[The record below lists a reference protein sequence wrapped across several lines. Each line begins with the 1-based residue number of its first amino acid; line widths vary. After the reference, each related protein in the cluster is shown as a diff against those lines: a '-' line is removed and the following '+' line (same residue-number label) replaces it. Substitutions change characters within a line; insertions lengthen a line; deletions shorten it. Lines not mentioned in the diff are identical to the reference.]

1 MPKRQRNK
9 ARKASRKKSSNTTAS
24 VRVASEQ
31 SQLRSVHSIETRKP
45 LYGALRSSLRRSLNP
60 LPTSMRVVFAGNLAG
75 SVATGAATSAVFT
88 VKANS
93 IRLPFDGSGYGGT
106 DLPNPIG
113 GVNTNTWTPA
123 GWTLFFAST
132 TQAAYLR
139 YRVVASAISV
149 EMLSSAA
156 ADNFKFVIVPSG
168 LGNDVGAS
176 VETAGQ
182 SRFSVSR
189 IGGFG
194 NGGRVIL
201 ENQLS
206 VPEVL
211 GETWETILGDET
223 FAGTQGADPTQFLGW
238 NIWYGTLQGGV
249 LAAPLCYN
257 VRVSWDV
264 IMEEAQ
270 WANNSLANV
279 SSSGDEKFDSTSSAV
294 IKKADVIRTSL
305 RRDTTM
311 EYFQQEEPDDTS
323 SCSSRSSSS
332 SGVKVKNPS
341 KTK

>member
-9 ARKASRKKSSNTTAS
+9 ARKASRKKGSNTTAS
-24 VRVASEQ
+24 VRVSSQQ
-31 SQLRSVHSIETRKP
+31 SQLRSVHSIEGRKP
-45 LYGALRSSLRRSLNP
+45 LYGPLRSSLRRALNP
-60 LPTSMRVVFAGNLAG
+60 LPTAMRVVFAGNLGGA
-75 SVATGAATSAVFT
+75 VATGAATSAVYT

-93 IRLPFDGSGYGGT
+93 IRLPFDGSGIGGV
-106 DLPNPIG
+106 DLPAPIG

-156 ADNFKFVIVPSG
+156 ADNFKFVVVPSG
-168 LGNDVGAS
+168 LNNDVGAS
-176 VETAGQ
+176 IETAGQ

-201 ENQLS
+201 ENQCS

-211 GETWETILGDET
+211 GETWETVLGEEEYS
-223 FAGTQGADPTQFLGW
+223 GTQAADPANYLGW

-279 SSSGDEKFDSTSSAV
+279 SSSSDEKTDSTFSA
-294 IKKADVIRTSL
+294 KKADVVRTSL

-311 EYFQQEEPDDTS
+311 EYFQQEEPDEVS

-332 SGVKVKNPS
+332 SGVKVKLTGKS
-341 KTK
+341 TK